1 MAKWSD
7 NDSTYFLVS
16 NFYLVLF
23 IINLLNPHPD
33 LRVCRRRLS
42 LFYLGVSVFI
52 LDYIFS
58 SEDLSFFRAVINII
72 VQIYLYINATSVI
85 AAEAPI
91 PPIPVPAPSPIP
103 APAA

>member
-1 MAKWSD
+1 MEKWSD
-7 NDSTYFLVS
+7 NDSAYFLLS

-33 LRVCRRRLS
+33 QRVCLRRLS
-42 LFYLGVSVFI
+42 LIFLGVLVLI

-58 SEDLSFFRAVINII
+58 SEDLSFFRVVINMI
-72 VQIYLYINATSVI
+72 VQIYQYINAPSVI
-85 AAEAPI
+85 AAEA
-91 PPIPVPAPSPIP
+91 PIPVPAPSPIP